1 MNNIIARPF
10 VTAAAVA
17 AVCLFWGCD
26 RPPETVKVTVEQVW
40 VRLPAAPGVPGAAYF
55 TLHSNSSPMALT
67 SVSSPQVE
75 RIELHDSQMD
85 GGVMRMRPIA
95 SAEIPEAGA
104 MEFKPGG
111 KHAMLFGIDPAVKPG
126 GKISLTFRFD
136 PSGEIV
142 TDADVVGP
150 GGTGPGHAGH

>member
-1 MNNIIARPF
+1 VNDIIARPF
-10 VTAAAVA
+10 VAASAVA
-17 AVCLFWGCD
+17 AVFLLWGCE
-26 RPPETVKVTVEQVW
+26 RPPETVKVTVEQAW

-55 TLHSNSSPMALT
+55 TLRSNSSPMALT
-67 SVSSPQVE
+67 NVSSPQVE

-95 SAEIPEAGA
+95 TTEFPDAGV

-126 GKISLTFRFD
+126 GKISLTFSLN
-136 PSGEIV
+136 PTGQIV

-150 GGTGPGHAGH
+150 GGTAPGHAGH

>member
-1 MNNIIARPF
+1 VNTILARPF
-10 VTAAAVA
+10 VTTLAFAAA
-17 AVCLFWGCD
+17 CLLSGCD
-26 RPPETVKVTVEQVW
+26 RPPEKAEVKVEQAW
-40 VRLPAAPGVPGAAYF
+40 VRLPAAAGLPGAAYF
-55 TLHSNSSPMALT
+55 TLRSNSSPMALT

-95 SAEIPEAGA
+95 TAEIPDAGA

-126 GKISLTFRFD
+126 GKISLTFRFN
-136 PSGEIV
+136 PAGQVV

-150 GGTGPGHAGH
+150 GATAPGHASH

>member
-1 MNNIIARPF
+1 VNDIPSRP
-10 VTAAAVA
+10 VLAASAAAAVI
-17 AVCLFWGCD
+17 LLWGCE
-26 RPPETVKVTVEQVW
+26 RPPEAVKVTVEHAW

-55 TLHSNSSPMALT
+55 TLRSNSSPMTLT

-95 SAEIPEAGA
+95 TTQFPDDGVV
-104 MEFKPGG
+104 EFKPGG

-126 GKISLTFRFD
+126 GKISLTFSFT
-136 PSGEIV
+136 PAGQIV
-142 TDADVVGP
+142 ADADVVGP
-150 GGTGPGHAGH
+150 AGTAPGHASH